1 MTISLTRIDERLI
14 HGQVAYSRSVAYQ
27 IDEIVVID
35 NKISEDELQKNLLE
49 LAVPNGKS
57 FKLFNINDGTKYL
70 NEESNK
76 KIFLVLKDPFTALSL
91 VKNGVSIDSI
101 NVGGMYH
108 REDRDKISKTI
119 YLNNEERRVFKEIGD
134 LGVTLE
140 MRTSPKDRYQ
150 NLLNCI

>member
-14 HGQVAYSRSVAYQ
+14 HGQVAYSWSVAYQ
-27 IDEIVVID
+27 IEEFVVID
-35 NKISEDELQKNLLE
+35 DETSKDELQKTILE

-57 FKLFNINDGTKYL
+57 FNLFNIKDGAEYL
-70 NEESNK
+70 KKESNK
-76 KIFLVLKDPFTALSL
+76 KIFLVLKDPITALSL
-91 VKNGVSIDSI
+91 LKNGVNIDSI

-119 YLNNEERRVFKEIGD
+119 YLNNDEKRAFKAIGD
-134 LGVTLE
+134 LGVNLE

-150 NLLNCI
+150 NLLNYI